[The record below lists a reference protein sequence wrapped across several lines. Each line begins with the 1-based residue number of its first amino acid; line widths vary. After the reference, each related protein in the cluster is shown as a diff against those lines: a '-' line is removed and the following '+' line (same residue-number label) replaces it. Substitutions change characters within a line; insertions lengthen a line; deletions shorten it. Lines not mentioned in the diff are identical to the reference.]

1 MRSGLVVVALAML
14 VAAAAG
20 QAAPLEPLR
29 IELNALETAAE
40 GRCRASFVIENKAQ
54 TALDSLRLDIAF
66 FNRNGIVKRILST
79 EMGPLRAAK
88 TVVKAFAVEDPC
100 DDIGSIL
107 VNDVTA
113 CAPGEAAQCLDRLTL
128 SSRIEKVRFYK

>member
-1 MRSGLVVVALAML
+1 MRSGLVVAALVML
-14 VAAAAG
+14 VAAG

-29 IELNALETAAE
+29 LELNALETAE

-54 TALDSLRLDIAF
+54 TALDSLRLELAL
-66 FNRNGIVKRILST
+66 FNRNGIVQRRLAT

-88 TVVKAFAVEDPC
+88 TVVKTFTIEDPC

-113 CAPGEAAQCLDRLTL
+113 CAPGEATQCLDRLAL